1 MMTWLDPYL
10 PLLALSRSPGSAR
23 TSLEQDLSL
32 VAQTGVSHIICLQ
45 EPFELDLFDE
55 SIASR
60 RAAVEALGM
69 VFTHEPVEDYGVP
82 SLAQMRRIV
91 EVIAEHEERSQKV
104 LVHCQAG
111 LGRAGTVAACAMWR
125 VMAEPEGAM
134 AMVRY
139 LRPGAIQSER
149 QETFIVSFFDWMKSQ
164 TKSM

>member
-23 TSLEQDLSL
+23 TSLEEDLAL
-32 VAQTGVSHIICLQ
+32 VAQADVSRIICLQ

-60 RAAVEALGM
+60 RASVEASGM
-69 VFTHEPVEDYGVP
+69 AFTHEPVEDYGVP

-91 EVIAEHEERSQKV
+91 ETIEAHEDRSQKV

-125 VMAEPEGAM
+125 VMAEPEGAL

-139 LRPGAIQSER
+139 LRPGAIQSAV
-149 QETFIVSFFDWMKSQ
+149 QEAFIARFFDWMKS
-164 TKSM
+164 